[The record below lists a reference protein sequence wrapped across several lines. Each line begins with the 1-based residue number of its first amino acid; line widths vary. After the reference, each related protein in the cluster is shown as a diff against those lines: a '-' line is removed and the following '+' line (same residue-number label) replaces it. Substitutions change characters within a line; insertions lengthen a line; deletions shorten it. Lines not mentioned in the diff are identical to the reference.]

1 MADLGQQ
8 IDFDN
13 ASVLLLNVDGVQK
26 CAREP
31 IFFAALLC
39 LFCLNL
45 CAHIIVEII
54 KFKYKTKLNYQ
65 PFIYIFRI

>member
-26 CAREP
+26 CALEQ
-31 IFFAALLC
+31 IFVAALLC
-39 LFCLNL
+39 LCRLNL
-45 CAHIIVEII
+45 CVHIIVEII
-54 KFKYKTKLNYQ
+54 KFKY
-65 PFIYIFRI
+65 